1 MELRRIRYFVA
12 IVEEGNI
19 SLAAKKLNMAQP
31 PLSQQLKLLE
41 EELNIKLLERNTRN
55 LTLTEEGK
63 VFYNKSLEILEVVER
78 TKQSMQEISKGIAG
92 TLNIGM
98 IPSLGAE
105 LLPEKIKD
113 FHQKYPKVKFQI
125 WEGDP
130 NRIMELLQKRV
141 IELGIVRLPIDHE
154 LFESINYPEEP
165 FVAAMSKAMETSGN
179 SRYLDLV
186 DLRDR
191 PLMLLR
197 RHKGTSSYT
206 ESIYV
211 GDTLKK
217 ACNNLGFEP
226 YIMCESSDLMTLL
239 TWASHDIGIAIIP
252 RSAEKLIPDSSLLFK
267 QIVNPVVMARPPA
280 VIWLKDRHLSTAAKL
295 FKAYFEQ

>member
-1 MELRRIRYFVA
+1 MEFRRIRYFA
-12 IVEEGNI
+12 TIVEEGNI

-41 EELNIKLLERNTRN
+41 EELNMKLLERNTRN

-63 VFYNKSLEILEVVER
+63 VFYEKSLEILEVVER
-78 TKQSMQEISKGIAG
+78 TKQRMKEISEGISG

-113 FHQKYPKVKFQI
+113 FYHRYPKVKFQI

-130 NRIMELLQKRV
+130 NRIMELLEKRV
-141 IELGIVRLPIDHE
+141 IEIGIVRLPIDYE
-154 LFESINYPEEP
+154 LFEAISFPEEP
-165 FVAAMSKAMETSGN
+165 FVAVMSKSMEINQESQSIN
-179 SRYLDLV
+179 LV
-186 DLRDR
+186 ELKDK

-217 ACNNLGFEP
+217 ACANLGFEP
-226 YIMCESSDLMTLL
+226 NIMCESSDLMTLL
-239 TWASHDIGIAIIP
+239 TWASYDIGIAIIP
-252 RSAEKLIPDSSLLFK
+252 KSAEKTIPNSSLLFK
-267 QIVNPVVMARPPA
+267 QITNPVVMARPPA
-280 VIWLKDRHLSTAAKL
+280 VIWLKGRYLSTVAKL
-295 FKAYFEQ
+295 FKQYFEH